1 MSKIFAQIISTILNP
16 IILLAPAP
24 YFLVLRSTNNYELSF
39 FWEVVSLIFILVFS
53 FFILIGVEKKM
64 FSDLDI
70 SKRKQRPLLFTFAIG
85 LSAIYTVFLY
95 FLSAPKILFIAIF
108 TLILGLV
115 IFELVNRT
123 TKASLH
129 VGTVSA
135 FATSLFIVYD
145 GIFALAFLLI
155 PLVAW
160 ARIASRNHTK
170 QQTVIGATLGILI
183 TLVSYVIFKYIV

>member
-1 MSKIFAQIISTILNP
+1 MSKFFAQIISTILNP
-16 IILLAPAP
+16 ILLLAPAP
-24 YFLVLRSTNNYELSF
+24 YLLVLKSTNNPSLAY
-39 FWEVVSLIFILVFS
+39 FWEILSLIFILVVLV
-53 FFILIGVEKKM
+53 FILLGVERKT

-85 LSAIYTVFLY
+85 LSAIYTIFLY
-95 FLSAPKILFIAIF
+95 FLNAPRSLFIAVF

-145 GIFALAFLLI
+145 GVFILTFLLI
-155 PLVAW
+155 PLVAF
-160 ARIASRNHTK
+160 ARIKTHNHTQ
-170 QQTVIGATLGILI
+170 QQTVIGAVLGILI
-183 TLVSYVIFKYIV
+183 TLIAYVIFKYIV